1 MFIVLTVE
9 VCLFGRGWEESSDLV
24 LRGSFLSLKR
34 VDYQDSHSSQANM
47 LLFHT
52 MLLMD
57 LLKSTTPFLRNN
69 RLNNTKAPWLLKSHH
84 YSPKQIRCTEFVEW
98 GDVPISQLWVA
109 GAQAPRGLQRWPRL
123 CRCRIPLLPVRPG
136 GLSQPCGTL
145 HLKEELD
152 LVLSERERR
161 FK

>member
-9 VCLFGRGWEESSDLV
+9 VCLFRRGWEESSDLV
-24 LRGSFLSLKR
+24 LRGSSLSLKR
-34 VDYQDSHSSQANM
+34 VDNQDSHPGQASM
-47 LLFHT
+47 LLLHT
-52 MLLMD
+52 TLLMD
-57 LLKSTTPFLRNN
+57 LLKSTTPFLRNDT
-69 RLNNTKAPWLLKSHH
+69 LNNTKAPLLLKSHH
-84 YSPKQIRCTEFVEW
+84 YSPKQIRDAEFVEW

-123 CRCRIPLLPVRPG
+123 CRCRIPLLPAQRG

-145 HLKEELD
+145 HLKEELA